1 MGAHRRMPLP
11 AAAVAALGI
20 VVAFV
25 PAPRL
30 ANAADAADAA
40 SAAGANY
47 PAFPGLERGREVW
60 LGTCQACHGEGFAD
74 APPVTDRA
82 AWAPRVAKGKT
93 TLYEHALK
101 GFFGPGST
109 MMPPRGGND
118 ALADDDVRAA
128 VDYMVRLVT
137 R

>member
-1 MGAHRRMPLP
+1 VTMGAHRRMPLP
-11 AAAVAALGI
+11 AAAAAALGI
-20 VVAFV
+20 VGSFV
-25 PAPRL
+25 LGPRPGI
-30 ANAADAADAA
+30 AAEATDAADAKF
-40 SAAGANY
+40 
-47 PAFPGLERGREVW
+47 PAFAGLERGREVW
-60 LGTCQACHGEGFAD
+60 LGTCQACHGEGFSD

-82 AWAPRVAKGKT
+82 AWAPRVAKGKA

-101 GFFGPGST
+101 GYFGPGST

-118 ALADDDVRAA
+118 ALADNDVRAA